1 MSVNKQALTDA
12 VITEIQDNLEA
23 GDTTALDCMLM
34 GLQDIPGVQEHML
47 DFLSVDDARKI
58 RGTKE

>member
-12 VITEIQDNLEA
+12 VITEIKDNIHA
-23 GDTTALDCMLM
+23 DDTEALDCMLM
-34 GLQDIPGVQEHML
+34 GLQDIPGVQEYML
-47 DFLSVDDARKI
+47 DFLSEDDARKI